1 MDIGRGRVQ
10 DVGVSRIF
18 VSYRSDDSAYPAA
31 GLAGELG
38 RWFGADR
45 VFLDSRSL
53 RAGAVYPPAIR
64 AALHRCTALV
74 AVIGPNWL
82 AGRRIDDPKDW
93 VRIELR
99 AAFKRGITVVPTL
112 LDGATMPRA
121 DQLPRDVATLALSQ
135 FRYVRGRSF
144 EADVEVLAHEL
155 GARRQQSGATWTQH
169 NEPRDGGVVYASQG
183 GTQHIIN
190 RGGHD

>member
-1 MDIGRGRVQ
+1 MDTTGSRVQ

-31 GLAGELG
+31 GLAAELG
-38 RWFGADR
+38 RWFGADQ

-64 AALHRCTALV
+64 AALQRCTALV
-74 AVIGPNWL
+74 AVIGPSWL
-82 AGRRIDDPKDW
+82 AGRRIDDPQDW

-99 AAFKRGITVVPTL
+99 AAFERGITVVPTL
-112 LDGATMPRA
+112 LDGATMPGA
-121 DQLPRDVATLALSQ
+121 DELPRDVAKLALSQ

-144 EADVEVLAHEL
+144 ETDVQVLAHDL
-155 GARRQQSGATWTQH
+155 GARRQQSSGATWIQH
-169 NEPRDGGVVYASQG
+169 NEPRGGVVYASQG
-183 GTQHIIN
+183 TQHIHN